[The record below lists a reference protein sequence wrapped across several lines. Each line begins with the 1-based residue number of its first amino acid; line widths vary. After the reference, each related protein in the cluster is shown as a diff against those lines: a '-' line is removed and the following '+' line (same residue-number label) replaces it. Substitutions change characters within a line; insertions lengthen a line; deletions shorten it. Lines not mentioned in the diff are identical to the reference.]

1 MTSGRARI
9 LDVVAVAYL
18 AAFCTACLAGLQ
30 VLPPPFGVLAP
41 AALGCVA
48 VIWILR

>member
-1 MTSGRARI
+1 MTPVRARI

-18 AAFCTACLAGLQ
+18 TAFCSACLAGLQ
-30 VLPPPFGVLAP
+30 VLPPPFGVIVP

-48 VIWILR
+48 VAWILR